1 VHVND
6 LTPPA
11 GPPAEIS
18 HLVRQR
24 TEARQRRDWARA
36 DELKAEIE
44 AAGWRVV
51 DRGGKTSVSPAA
63 PASVEV
69 DGELRYGS
77 STAVESRLSSPA
89 TVAWTVV
96 VAASEDPARI
106 SRLLSGL
113 RASAPAGTQVVVV
126 ANDPSAAQAAV
137 LAPGAPDV
145 EPLSGNAPEV
155 LRTSTR
161 LGYAAALNIALARA
175 AGELVLLTDGTAAPA
190 GDAFGPLAEALA
202 DGTVAAAGGFGLY
215 SEADTPLRPGALRRE
230 PFEATEETAPGGAA
244 PRAAAQLTTPAGF
257 DATALEGAWLAFRR
271 SDYIALGPLDERF
284 VTPSWLDVWWTLRL
298 RAGEEPQ
305 GAEYVESEPAADGDD
320 TAERD
325 DRDGEANDAMERPGD
340 ADVQMP
346 RPRRAVAVRLPLDR
360 DETTWPPDRSRLN
373 RRNMYRILDRFGWRE
388 DLVSEP

>member
-24 TEARQRRDWARA
+24 TEARQRRDWTRA

-77 STAVESRLSSPA
+77 AAAVESRLGSPA

-113 RASAPAGTQVVVV
+113 RASAPAETQVVVV
-126 ANDPSAAQAAV
+126 ANDPSAAQAAA
-137 LAPGAPDV
+137 LAAGAPDV
-145 EPLSGNAPEV
+145 EPIGGNAPEV

-202 DGTVAAAGGFGLY
+202 DGSVAAAGGFGLY

-230 PFEATEETAPGGAA
+230 PTGPDHQEIAALAAMDAAT
-244 PRAAAQLTTPAGF
+244 
-257 DATALEGAWLAFRR
+257 LEGAWLAFRR

-305 GAEYVESEPAADGDD
+305 GAEYVESEPAA
-320 TAERD
+320 ERD
-325 DRDGEANDAMERPGD
+325 DAADDAADGRSDAERRDN
-340 ADVQMP
+340 ADVTMP
-346 RPRRAVAVRLPLDR
+346 QPRRAVAVQLPLNR
-360 DETTWPPDRSRLN
+360 DETTWPPDRSRMN
-373 RRNMYRILDRFGWRE
+373 RRNMYRILERFGWRE